1 MSESLIPRA
10 TLGRLP
16 MYLEYLQGLT
26 LSDDSTISAAAIAR
40 GLGLGEVTV
49 RKDLAAVSGSGKPK
63 IGYVAQE
70 LICDLQACLEQRS
83 NTKAVLIGAGKLGRA
98 LLEFSGFEEYGIQ
111 IVAAF
116 DCNDQVL
123 RYGRTSKEI
132 LPLREFERYCMEQE
146 IRIGIITVGAG
157 SAQQVADLMVAA
169 GIRAIWNFGPC
180 ELQLP
185 YHVILK
191 QENLAL
197 SLAFLCNQLK

>member
-1 MSESLIPRA
+1 MSDSCIPRA

-16 MYLEYLQGLT
+16 MYLTYLQGLKV
-26 LSDDSTISAAAIAR
+26 SDHTTISAAAIAR
-40 GLGLGEVTV
+40 GLNLGEVMV
-49 RKDLAAVSGSGKPK
+49 RKDLAAVSGSGRPK
-63 IGYVAQE
+63 VGYVACE

-83 NTKAVLIGAGKLGRA
+83 DTKAVLIGAGKLGRA

-123 RYGRTSKEI
+123 RYSRTSKEI
-132 LPLREFERYCMEQE
+132 LPMREFAKYCLEQQ

-157 SAQQVADLMVAA
+157 SAQQVADMMVDA
-169 GIRAIWNFGPC
+169 GIRAIWNFAPFD
-180 ELQLP
+180 LHLP
-185 YHVILK
+185 SDVVLK

-197 SLAFLCNQLK
+197 SLAHLCNQLK